1 MVYCLTK
8 DKDMDKDSL
17 MKMDP
22 YMLISILNMKLR
34 DEFNNL
40 EDLLKTYDLQGKDLL
55 EKLLKVGYVYSKD
68 NNQFIEE

>member
-1 MVYCLTK
+1 
-8 DKDMDKDSL
+8 MDKDSL

>member
-1 MVYCLTK
+1 
-8 DKDMDKDSL
+8 MDKDSL
-17 MKMDP
+17 IKMDP

-40 EDLLKTYDLQGKDLL
+40 EDLLKTYDLQGEDLL
-55 EKLLKVGYVYSKD
+55 AKLLKVGYVYSKD